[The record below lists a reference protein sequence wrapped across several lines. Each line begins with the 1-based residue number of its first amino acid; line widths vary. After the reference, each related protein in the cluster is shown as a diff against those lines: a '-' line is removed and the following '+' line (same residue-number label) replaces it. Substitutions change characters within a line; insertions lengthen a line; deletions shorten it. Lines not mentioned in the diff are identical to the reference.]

1 MNLTNNT
8 RYARSSYAPERL
20 TLRGGGGGGRV
31 DEAEVC
37 EFELVP
43 DEGPQVVLQVVL
55 GPRRL
60 FSLLSS
66 FPGSESFSASPL
78 PGLLT
83 LPLLDSSGAG
93 PGGIFGWLP

>member
-8 RYARSSYAPERL
+8 RYARGSYAPERL
-20 TLRGGGGGGRV
+20 TLRGGGGRGRV

-55 GPRRL
+55 GPRRGVKRVVL
-60 FSLLSS
+60 
-66 FPGSESFSASPL
+66 
-78 PGLLT
+78 GLVNLKICPV
-83 LPLLDSSGAG
+83 LKDLHC
-93 PGGIFGWLP
+93 

>member
-20 TLRGGGGGGRV
+20 TLRGGRGRGRV

-43 DEGPQVVLQVVL
+43 DEGPQVVLDVVL
-55 GPRRL
+55 GPRRRVQRVVL
-60 FSLLSS
+60 GLANFKFCPQRPSLDGGFLS
-66 FPGSESFSASPL
+66 L
-78 PGLLT
+78 HC
-83 LPLLDSSGAG
+83 
-93 PGGIFGWLP
+93 